1 MRRRDQED
9 YVQERIR
16 LQLYMNRLVIPA
28 LLLVSFP
35 VSAAGLPCSIRPAKD
50 TPDSA
55 LSDLAKVSRAEAQK
69 AALAR
74 IKAPSKQ
81 VASGGL
87 EIEQGCLVYSF
98 DIRISG
104 KSGIEEILVDA
115 GTGKILSHIHETPEQ
130 EAAEQAKDK
139 ESSKNPQ

>member
-1 MRRRDQED
+1 
-9 YVQERIR
+9 
-16 LQLYMNRLVIPA
+16 MNRIVISA
-28 LLLVSFP
+28 LLLVSFS

-55 LSDLAKVSRAEAQK
+55 LPGLAKISQADAEK

-81 VASGGL
+81 VANGGL
-87 EIEQGCLVYSF
+87 EIEHGCLVYSF

-104 KSGIEEILVDA
+104 KPGIEEIMVDA
-115 GTGKILSHIHETPEQ
+115 GTGKILSHKHETPEQ
-130 EAAEQAKDK
+130 EAAEKAKDNA
-139 ESSKNPQ
+139 SSKKPQ

>member
-1 MRRRDQED
+1 
-9 YVQERIR
+9 
-16 LQLYMNRLVIPA
+16 MNRLVISAP
-28 LLLVSFP
+28 LLVSFS

-55 LSDLAKVSRAEAQK
+55 LPNLAKVSQADAQK

-81 VASGGL
+81 VANGGL
-87 EIEQGCLVYSF
+87 EIKQGCFVYSF

-104 KSGIEEILVDA
+104 KSGIEEILVYA
-115 GTGKILSHIHETPEQ
+115 GTGKILSHTHETPEQ

-139 ESSKNPQ
+139 ASAKKPQ

>member
-1 MRRRDQED
+1 MKETF
-9 YVQERIR
+9 
-16 LQLYMNRLVIPA
+16 MNRLVISL
-28 LLLVSFP
+28 LLLVYFS

-55 LSDLAKVSRAEAQK
+55 LPDLAKVSQADAQK

-74 IKAPSKQ
+74 VKAPSIQ
-81 VASGGL
+81 VANGGL

-98 DIRISG
+98 NIRISG

-115 GTGKILSHIHETPEQ
+115 GTGKILSQTHETPEQ
-130 EAAEQAKDK
+130 EVAEQAKDK
-139 ESSKNPQ
+139 ASSKYPQ